1 MRMRFTQSRGRDPD
15 ELCFRVQR
23 SDVTYPA
30 IPHSAPQPTDHLE
43 DDVGNR
49 AAVGDSPL
57 YPLRDELLQRDL
69 TLLEIA
75 VGRALFHGGQAAHA
89 ANHLEAPALQRNDS
103 PGLSSVPASI
113 DPIITLSAPAASA
126 FTASPEYLMP
136 PSAMTGMSPA
146 PRTASTIAVICGTP
160 IPVTTRVVQIDPGPT
175 PTLIASTPRSARSRA
190 PDSVAT
196 FPATS
201 CASGKASRKQ
211 ATASSTPWLC
221 PWAES
226 TTITSQPASSS
237 AWARART
244 SGVPPTAAAT
254 RSRPC

>member
-1 MRMRFTQSRGRDPD
+1 MRERTPAKRTCDPPPFKPPPGMTSRPGAWLVSTSLSVRAAPFLVSASTSMVWRSKRGANAGGGYELSACCCASSSPGAASSTTRLQTVVRCFSRDDDIMRMRFTQSRGRDPD

-89 ANHLEAPALQRNDS
+89 ANHLEAPALQ
-103 PGLSSVPASI
+103 
-113 DPIITLSAPAASA
+113 
-126 FTASPEYLMP
+126 E
-136 PSAMTGMSPA
+136 
-146 PRTASTIAVICGTP
+146 
-160 IPVTTRVVQIDPGPT
+160 TR
-175 PTLIASTPRSARSRA
+175 L
-190 PDSVAT
+190 
-196 FPATS
+196 
-201 CASGKASRKQ
+201 
-211 ATASSTPWLC
+211 
-221 PWAES
+221 
-226 TTITSQPASSS
+226 
-237 AWARART
+237 ART
-244 SGVPPTAAAT
+244 LL
-254 RSRPC
+254 RPRQR